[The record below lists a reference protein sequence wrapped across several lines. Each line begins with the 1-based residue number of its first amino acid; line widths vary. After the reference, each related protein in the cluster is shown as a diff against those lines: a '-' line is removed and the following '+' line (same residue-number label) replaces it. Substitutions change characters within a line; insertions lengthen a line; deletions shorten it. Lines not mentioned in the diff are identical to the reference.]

1 MLIIYALHERGE
13 IVIDDNRFDRLYN
26 SFFSESSKENV
37 HKKLNVKWIYWERYV
52 LINLYEL

>member
-1 MLIIYALHERGE
+1 MLIIYALHEHGE

-37 HKKLNVKWIYWERYV
+37 HTKLNVKRIY
-52 LINLYEL
+52 